1 MALLLREADV
11 RMILTMPLAIEA
23 VEEAFRH
30 LADNSAVLHPR
41 QRLHIPGQSYLHYMA
56 AGDSGGGYMGLKIY
70 TSSREGLR
78 FLLPLFDTRSGD
90 LVALIEAD
98 YLGQMRTGAAS
109 GVATKLLANP
119 DARTVAMIGTG
130 SQARTQLEAVA
141 AVRKIE
147 RVRAFGRDAQRRE
160 QFAEEMAVRLNITV
174 RAVASAEGAVRGA
187 DIVVT
192 STTATE
198 PVVFGAWLKPGAH
211 INAIG
216 ANFPQKRELDDE
228 TVRRAGVIVVDSL
241 QQSKQESGDLI
252 QAFGD
257 DAARWKNVRE
267 LAGIVAGKTA
277 GQISGR
283 AQPEQITLFKSNGIA
298 IEDIVVAGRV
308 YELARTRAIGTE
320 IPMWQG
326 DGRSAKG
333 RSV

>member
-1 MALLLREADV
+1 MTLLLKEADV
-11 RMILTMPLAIEA
+11 RMILTMPLAIDA
-23 VEEAFRH
+23 VEDAFRH

-41 QRLHIPGQSYLHYMA
+41 ERLHIPGQSYLHYMA
-56 AGDSGGGYMGLKIY
+56 AGDSAGGYMGLKIY
-70 TSSREGLR
+70 TSSRQGLR
-78 FLLPLFDTRSGD
+78 FLLPLFDARSGD
-90 LVALIEAD
+90 LLALIEAD
-98 YLGQMRTGAAS
+98 YVGQMRTGAAS
-109 GVATKLLANP
+109 GVATKFLANA

-130 SQARTQLEAVA
+130 SQARTQLEAIVQ
-141 AVRKIE
+141 VRKIE

-160 QFAEEMAVRLNITV
+160 QFAEDMASRLNITV
-174 RAVASAEGAVRGA
+174 RAVASAEEAVRGA

-192 STTATE
+192 STTSTE

-228 TVRRAGVIVVDSL
+228 TVRRAGLIVVDSL

-257 DAARWKNVRE
+257 DAARWGKVRE
-267 LAGIVAGKTA
+267 LAGIVAGKIA
-277 GQISGR
+277 GR
-283 AQPEQITLFKSNGIA
+283 TKPEQITLFKSNGIA
-298 IEDIVVAGRV
+298 IEDVVVAGRI

-326 DGRSAKG
+326 DSRSAKG